1 MIDHSLVSRHYESF
15 SEGPRLRKSRV
26 RRLEYDTTLHVLD
39 GHLSPRSAVL
49 ELGAG
54 HGAYSFRLARQG
66 HRVTATDL
74 VDVNVDAM
82 RALAKEEEGLDSVDI
97 RRADATSLDDFTD
110 GAYDAVLCLGPFYH
124 LRTRALRRRCLLECR
139 RVVRDGGT
147 VAVSYINRVFAVN
160 YLLRNG
166 KPLTADQYASLTD
179 PDDQR
184 VDYPDEFFNV
194 THFSTQEAV
203 EAELRAAGLEIVEHA
218 GTDGACGFFPETL
231 EELDERAYL
240 EYRAYHLAT
249 CSQPSQRGASSHC
262 LVVARKI

>member
-1 MIDHSLVSRHYESF
+1 MIDHSLLARHYESF
-15 SEGPRLRKSRV
+15 SEGPRLQKSRV

-39 GHLSPRSAVL
+39 RHLSPRSAVL

-74 VDVNVDAM
+74 VDVNVEAM
-82 RALAKEEEGLDSVDI
+82 LALAQEEGLDSVDI
-97 RRADATSLDDFTD
+97 RRADATHLDGITD

-124 LRTRALRRRCLLECR
+124 LRTRELRRRCLLECR
-139 RVVRDGGT
+139 RVVRDGGM

-160 YLLRNG
+160 YLLRKG
-166 KPLTADQYASLTD
+166 SPLTADQYASLMQ
-179 PDDQR
+179 PDDER

-194 THFSTQEAV
+194 AHFSTQEAV

-231 EELDERAYL
+231 EGLDEAAYL
-240 EYRAYHLAT
+240 DYRAYHLTT

>member
-26 RRLEYDTTLHVLD
+26 RRLEHDTTLHVLD
-39 GHLSPRSAVL
+39 RHLAPRSAIL

-54 HGAYSFRLARQG
+54 HGAYSFRFARQG
-66 HRVTATDL
+66 HHVTATDL
-74 VDVNVDAM
+74 VGVNVEAM
-82 RALAKEEEGLDSVDI
+82 LALAKEEGLDSVDI
-97 RRADATSLDDFTD
+97 RQADATSLEGISD
-110 GAYDAVLCLGPFYH
+110 GVYDSVLCLGPFYH

-139 RVVRDGGT
+139 RVVRDSGI

-160 YLLRNG
+160 YLLKNG
-166 KPLTADQYASLTD
+166 TPLTADQYASLTD
-179 PDDQR
+179 PDDER

-203 EAELRAAGLEIVEHA
+203 EAELRGAGFEIVEHA

-231 EELDERAYL
+231 EGLDERRFL
-240 EYRAYHLAT
+240 DYRAYHLTT

-262 LVVARKI
+262 LVIARKI